1 MYSLFCIEIAY
12 FEPNFDTLGHI
23 GVNTPVGT
31 SLAQN
36 MPIDQCILTVMH
48 PAVRLVRQKKT
59 RNSAIADKPLD
70 AFRGQ
75 SRSQNMVP
83 FHMLGMVPY

>member
-1 MYSLFCIEIAY
+1 MY
-12 FEPNFDTLGHI
+12 FDGDAKFQRTW
-23 GVNTPVGT
+23 
-31 SLAQN
+31 
-36 MPIDQCILTVMH
+36 
-48 PAVRLVRQKKT
+48 RLVRQKKT
-59 RNSAIADKPLD
+59 RNSAIADKPFD